1 MFDPDKA
8 HSESPFERFYREQ
21 REKLDSEEQSKK
33 FHEYHEE
40 SAKRSRDEYQ
50 AKNNKD
56 AWAKIRDAGGVPRKR
71 SQCVTLWTIVRV
83 STRRRR
89 VFKINVMIIGKM
101 SKLVGLLI
109 VTL

>member
-1 MFDPDKA
+1 MVLGSKSTDGSSEKMLGRNESIFTGTNCIGLLFDLDKA

-50 AKNNKD
+50 AKNNQD

-71 SQCVTLWTIVRV
+71 SQ
-83 STRRRR
+83 
-89 VFKINVMIIGKM
+89 
-101 SKLVGLLI
+101 
-109 VTL
+109 

>member
-71 SQCVTLWTIVRV
+71 SQCG
-83 STRRRR
+83 
-89 VFKINVMIIGKM
+89 FINY
-101 SKLVGLLI
+101 KLV
-109 VTL
+109 TK